1 MAEPAPDRRAT
12 EQLIDEIVSQSFPA
26 SDPPAWGAVA
36 ARLRALE
43 ASAPGAVPI
52 VPPSKAHDRGNA

>member
-1 MAEPAPDRRAT
+1 MAKPAHDRRAAGAAALERRAT

-36 ARLRALE
+36 SRLRALE
-43 ASAPGAVPI
+43 ASANERR
-52 VPPSKAHDRGNA
+52 PP